1 MRQSRQD
8 ELEALLRK
16 DSNANEANEKI
27 KKQNDLLDMLKL
39 NSTET
44 KSFSEK
50 IIFIYY
56 EFYIVSLVTCSL
68 KWLLL
73 GSRKV
78 SHLWKRAG
86 NSKWNDKTKPNK
98 IQHNNKINQDR
109 KTQQNKKEN
118 KQTTYINNFHTSINK
133 IEYNIYINKI
143 KIKRLILNQINYN
156 SVIILCDVKSF
167 CIV

>member
-16 DSNANEANEKI
+16 DSNANEASEKI
-27 KKQNDLLDMLKL
+27 KKQNNLLDMLKL

-50 IIFIYY
+50 IIFIYIYY
-56 EFYIVSLVTCSL
+56 EFCIVSLVTCRL

-86 NSKWNDKTKPNK
+86 NSKWNDKTKHNK
-98 IQHNNKINQDR
+98 IQHNNIIKQDR
-109 KTQQNKKEN
+109 KTQQNKKGN
-118 KQTTYINNFHTSINK
+118 KQTTYINNFHK
-133 IEYNIYINKI
+133 YVHLDK
-143 KIKRLILNQINYN
+143 
-156 SVIILCDVKSF
+156 
-167 CIV
+167 